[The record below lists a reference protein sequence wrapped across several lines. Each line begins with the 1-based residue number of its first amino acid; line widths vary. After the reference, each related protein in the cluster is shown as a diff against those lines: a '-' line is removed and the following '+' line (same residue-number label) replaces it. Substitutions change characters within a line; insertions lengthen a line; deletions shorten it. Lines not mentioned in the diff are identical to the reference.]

1 MKRKPFVGVIPPI
14 LTIFTEDGE
23 LDEARQ
29 RKFVEFLI
37 KGGIHGTFVGGTY
50 GSGVLMS
57 LEERK
62 RLLEIVI
69 DQTKGRA
76 AAIAHIGTTDT
87 KSAIELARH
96 AEEKGADAV
105 AAIPPFYFSHN
116 EAAIIA
122 HYEALVKSVKLPV
135 FAYNNPK
142 ASGFL
147 ITPRIAVDL
156 AKVGLAGM
164 KDSCAN
170 IVSWM
175 ETKDTVKRAGF
186 DDFEMIIGTQALWAP
201 AALFGAK
208 AMISGLANV
217 YPELVV
223 DFYETTIKEGIEA
236 AAEIQPSI
244 LRARGVTRI
253 GPTVPTCHAILELRG
268 VEAGFPRKPFQPI
281 SDAEKECVRKALVAE
296 GLL

>member
-1 MKRKPFVGVIPPI
+1 MKRKPFAGVIPPI

-23 LDEARQ
+23 LDETRQ
-29 RKFVEFLI
+29 RKFIEFLI
-37 KGGIHGTFVGGTY
+37 KGGVHGMFVAGTY

-62 RLLEIVI
+62 KLLEIVI

-76 AAIAHIGTTDT
+76 SVIAHIGTTDT

-96 AEEKGADAV
+96 AEEKCADAV
-105 AAIPPFYFSHN
+105 AAIPPFYFGHD
-116 EAAIIA
+116 EASVIA
-122 HYEALVKSVKLPV
+122 HYEALVKSVELPV

-147 ITPRIAVDL
+147 ITPKIAVEL

-170 IVSWM
+170 IVSWI
-175 ETKDTVKRAGF
+175 ETKDTVERAGF
-186 DDFEMIIGTQALWAP
+186 DFEMIIGTQALWAP

-223 DFYETTIKEGIEA
+223 DFYETTVKEGIEA
-236 AAEIQPSI
+236 AGLIQPRI

-281 SDAEKECVRKALVAE
+281 SDAEKECVRKALIAE